1 MKSYFKHISVDMM
14 RYNKQYNPKI
24 KYSEKN
30 ILCDIYYDT
39 SNEDD
44 CVSRYDEW
52 DYDTLNDLQ

>member
-1 MKSYFKHISVDMM
+1 MM